1 MEGLLEGHKIKHEL
15 YGEGVVTESEEDR
28 TTVDFNDHGVK
39 KFVTSLMTCE
49 IIGEAPKRKA
59 RGRRRKARSVE
70 AKEPAHAAA

>member
-15 YGEGVVTESEEDR
+15 YGEGVVTESDEER
-28 TTVDFNDHGVK
+28 TTVDFNDHGTK

-70 AKEPAHAAA
+70 VKEPAHAAA

>member
-15 YGEGVVTESEEDR
+15 YGEGVVTESDEDR
-28 TTVDFNDHGVK
+28 TTVDFADHGTK

-59 RGRRRKARSVE
+59 RGRRRKARKVE
-70 AKEPAHAAA
+70 VEETADAAA